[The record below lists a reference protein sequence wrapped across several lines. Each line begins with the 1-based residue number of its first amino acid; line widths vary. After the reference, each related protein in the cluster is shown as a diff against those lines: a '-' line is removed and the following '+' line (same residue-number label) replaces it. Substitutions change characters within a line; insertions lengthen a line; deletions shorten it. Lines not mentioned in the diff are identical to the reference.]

1 MCNIFIKNSLGVM
14 MKIKKLKLIVGSA
27 LVGSVLTGATVGFI
41 SFQFPFDPRIIGASI
56 FALFA
61 ARKLKVI

>member
-1 MCNIFIKNSLGVM
+1 MNI
-14 MKIKKLKLIVGSA
+14 KILKQLVGAA
-27 LVGSVLTGATVGFI
+27 LVGSVLTGVTIGFT
-41 SFQFPFDPRIIGASI
+41 SLQFPFDPRIIGASI

>member
-1 MCNIFIKNSLGVM
+1 MNI
-14 MKIKKLKLIVGSA
+14 KILKQLVGAA

-56 FALFA
+56 CALFA

>member
-1 MCNIFIKNSLGVM
+1 
-14 MKIKKLKLIVGSA
+14 MKIKKLKLTVGSA
-27 LVGSVLTGATVGFI
+27 LVGSVLTGVTIGFT
-41 SFQFPFDPRIIGASI
+41 SLPFPFDPRIIGASI

>member
-1 MCNIFIKNSLGVM
+1 MI
-14 MKIKKLKLIVGSA
+14 IKKLKLIVGSA
-27 LVGSVLTGATVGFI
+27 LVGSVLTGVTIGFT
-41 SFQFPFDPRIIGASI
+41 SLQFPFDPRIIGASI